1 MKRATARASPA
12 PQSTVIPR
20 VTRYMVTATGGAVYK
35 RTLRTRDFWYVVVTH
50 YTGAGPKKQEW
61 TQSAAAAN
69 MVAAARGKSAT
80 GTGTATGTS
89 LAVTAVT
96 SAIILGCTVTG
107 TGVPAGTTIVSQ
119 QSGPVGGNGSYTTSV
134 ATTASAAALTFTP
147 PATSW
152 KWPVASVEVIQAV
165 PG

>member
-1 MKRATARASPA
+1 MAI
-12 PQSTVIPR
+12 PQ
-20 VTRYMVTATGGAVYK
+20 VTRYMVTATGGAIYK
-35 RTLRTRDFWYVVVTH
+35 RHLRTRDFWFVVVTH
-50 YTGAGPKKQEW
+50 YTTPASAPKKQVW

-69 MVAAARGKSAT
+69 SVAGARGKVAT
-80 GTGTATGTS
+80 GTGTATGAS

-96 SAIILGCTVTG
+96 SAIILGSTVTG
-107 TGVPAGTTIVSQ
+107 TGVPAGTTILSQ

-147 PATSW
+147 PAVNW
-152 KWPVASVEVIQAV
+152 KWPIASVEIIQAV